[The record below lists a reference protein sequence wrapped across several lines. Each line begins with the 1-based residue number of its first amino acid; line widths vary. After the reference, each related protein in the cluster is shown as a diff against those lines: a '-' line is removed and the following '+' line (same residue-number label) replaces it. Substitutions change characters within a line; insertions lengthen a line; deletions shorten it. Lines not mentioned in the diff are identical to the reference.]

1 MGIEKIQKELPA
13 LIAGILRVKQ
23 EDVSG
28 VSLVKKGMTNHSFL
42 FTCAGKKY
50 MLRVPGE
57 GTDCLINRQAE
68 AEVYQMIRD
77 KGIGDNCLYIDPCSG
92 YKITEYLEP
101 SRVCNPNHKGDVGRC
116 MEVLRKFHKM
126 NLCTT
131 HEFSIFQQID
141 FYESLWGSKRSQ
153 YQDYEA
159 CKRRVFSLEKYI
171 DAHVS
176 HKSLTHIDAVP
187 DNFLFHKKEMGEE
200 DVYLIDWEYA
210 GMQDSHVDIAMF
222 GIYASYTKRQMD
234 ELIEI
239 YFEGACPDNIR
250 IKIYCYVAACGL
262 LWSNWCEYKRSMG
275 VHFSAYA
282 FRQYQYAGEYCAIV
296 AKALGKEK
304 TKWGIL

>member
-1 MGIEKIQKELPA
+1 
-13 LIAGILRVKQ
+13 
-23 EDVSG
+23 
-28 VSLVKKGMTNHSFL
+28 
-42 FTCAGKKY
+42 
-50 MLRVPGE
+50 
-57 GTDCLINRQAE
+57 
-68 AEVYQMIRD
+68 
-77 KGIGDNCLYIDPCSG
+77 
-92 YKITEYLEP
+92 
-101 SRVCNPNHKGDVGRC
+101 
-116 MEVLRKFHKM
+116 M

-222 GIYASYTKRQMD
+222 GIYAGYTKRQS
-234 ELIEI
+234 
-239 YFEGACPDNIR
+239 R
-250 IKIYCYVAACGL
+250 
-262 LWSNWCEYKRSMG
+262 
-275 VHFSAYA
+275 
-282 FRQYQYAGEYCAIV
+282 
-296 AKALGKEK
+296 
-304 TKWGIL
+304 